1 MVVTT
6 INKNLT
12 TLNRHVGGNTKQFL
26 VVHDVGVKGQ
36 TAKNN
41 VDYFA
46 REYVAASAHYFVDRT
61 SIWQSVE
68 DNDCAWHV
76 GDGKGKYGITNSNS
90 IGIEMIV
97 EKDGTIHPETMEN
110 TKWLVKHLQQK
121 YKIQNNKIV
130 RHYDASRKN
139 CPQFL
144 NRDGKWTEWYNF
156 YNYLVSE
163 EGNLTMSQY
172 EELKKIIEK
181 QNEEISNL
189 KKAVSNVFANE
200 EPAAHYAREALD
212 WAVKEGIFKG
222 NIKGNLMPKA
232 AISRQDL
239 AVTLYRQSHI
249 KN

>member
-6 INKNLT
+6 INKKLT
-12 TLNRHVGGNTKQFL
+12 TLNRQVGGNTKQFL
-26 VVHDVGVKGQ
+26 VIHDVGVKGQ

-61 SIWQSVE
+61 SIWQSVD

-97 EKDGTIHPETMEN
+97 EKDGTIHSETIEN
-110 TKWLVKHLQQK
+110 TKWLVKQLQAK
-121 YKIQNNKIV
+121 YKIPNEKIV

-144 NRDGKWTEWYNF
+144 NQDGKWTGWYKF
-156 YNYLVSE
+156 YDYLISE
-163 EGNLTMSQY
+163 GGLTVSQY
-172 EELKKIIEK
+172 EELKNLIEEQK
-181 QNEEISNL
+181 KEISNL
-189 KKAVSNVFANE
+189 KNIVSNIFSNE
-200 EPAAHYAREALD
+200 DEASSYAKPALD

-222 NIKGNLMPKA
+222 NSNGNLMPKA
-232 AISRQDL
+232 AITRQDL
-239 AVTLYRQSHI
+239 AVTMYRQVHSE
-249 KN
+249 